1 MGETMKRCTGISRR
15 LLIRS
20 TVLLLVLTGSCVS
33 QKTTAQEPAGKS
45 AVAKPTA
52 EQLEFFRQQVKP
64 ILESRCI
71 KCHGGEA
78 KIRGKLRLTTRAEV
92 LRGGETGRRFH

>member
-1 MGETMKRCTGISRR
+1 MKAKHALGGSYFVGEVTNRWSGISRW
-15 LLIRS
+15 
-20 TVLLLVLTGSCVS
+20 LLLGLTSGLSVLTGSFVLH
-33 QKTTAQEPAGKS
+33 KVMAEEPAGKAA
-45 AVAKPTA
+45 AVKPTA

-78 KIRGKLRLTTRAEV
+78 KIRGKL
-92 LRGGETGRRFH
+92 

>member
-1 MGETMKRCTGISRR
+1 MGEVTNRFSGISRW
-15 LLIRS
+15 
-20 TVLLLVLTGSCVS
+20 LLLGLTTWLSVLTGSFVH
-33 QKTTAQEPAGKS
+33 KVMAEEPAGK
-45 AVAKPTA
+45 AAAAKPTA

-78 KIRGKLRLTTRAEV
+78 KIR
-92 LRGGETGRRFH
+92 